1 MQKVTAGKA
10 NRKGQSWF
18 IPSAIIEQMLHIF
31 LLFREAAVSSHS
43 ETNPSKMLNYF
54 KTRWKPTDRQ
64 L

>member
-18 IPSAIIEQMLHIF
+18 IPSAIIEQMLRIF
-31 LLFREAAVSSHS
+31 LLFREAAVFSHS
-43 ETNPSKMLNYF
+43 ETYPSKMLNYF